1 MYAVPAFIPFTLP
14 EETET
19 TDFLEELH
27 FTFFLLPDTFSDVE
41 APRLMVTAD
50 LFSFIFAAWTPT
62 GLIKLPRNK
71 TTSASQTIVNFCFP
85 MLHFFAFLIANP
97 PFLKSFPV
105 AAPM

>member
-41 APRLMVTAD
+41 TPR
-50 LFSFIFAAWTPT
+50 
-62 GLIKLPRNK
+62 
-71 TTSASQTIVNFCFP
+71 
-85 MLHFFAFLIANP
+85 
-97 PFLKSFPV
+97 
-105 AAPM
+105 